1 MKILVFDKILQYSWL
16 KTEHLTVHSNV
27 FSTAEPVATTIAV
40 NNSRV
45 RTLLPQL
52 LVVLRHSMNAIHL
65 CLWLL
70 NSSKDIDQVVLSMLN
85 VNREGQAYPKRDTSL
100 QLSEE

>member
-1 MKILVFDKILQYSWL
+1 MDFSASHEQRSTCISFVVSDV
-16 KTEHLTVHSNV
+16 HDTV
-27 FSTAEPVATTIAV
+27 
-40 NNSRV
+40 
-45 RTLLPQL
+45 
-52 LVVLRHSMNAIHL
+52 HL

-85 VNREGQAYPKRDTSL
+85 VNREGQVYPKRDTSL